1 MDRIVHP
8 TLHIPPKVSRGPE
21 LMARRKPEQ
30 HGQRRPRSSADRRRG
45 ERAATRR
52 RTTRPSG
59 RRRAARSRSARQR
72 STRSR
77 SAGSY
82 SRSAQSRL
90 RRFRSGTILAVAL
103 TGLALL
109 IWGGDLA
116 TAEEG
121 SGAAEASPAGVV
133 TPGSATGAENAA
145 AGGQDPAGGED
156 GPGAEMPGQ
165 ATDTQDLDPADPAT
179 SVEEATGTIRDLVI
193 AFYGFLPKLL
203 IALALLV
210 LAALISRF
218 ARLIL
223 RRALGDWDRAEA
235 LAATAGILVW
245 LMALGAA
252 LSVLAGD
259 ARALIGSVG
268 LFGLALSW
276 ALQAPIESFA
286 GWLVNSFRS
295 YYRVGDRIEVGEV
308 FGDVYRIDFLTT
320 TVWEAG
326 GPEKPVRGAQ
336 PTGAMITFPNSEV
349 LRASLVNHTRDFPYV
364 WDELEVAITNESDLP
379 YAIEVITGIATDLVG
394 KPMEGAAA
402 EYRELLR
409 RRGLGYDIG
418 TAPQVFVS
426 PGEAWTNLTVRYLVP
441 ARERR
446 GWSSKLLLAITAELA
461 KPEHGDRI
469 QAAYPRADV
478 RILDGEEE
486 KKGTAPA
493 G

>member
-8 TLHIPPKVSRGPE
+8 ALHVPQKVSRGPE
-21 LMARRKPEQ
+21 SMARRKPEQ
-30 HGQRRPRSSADRRRG
+30 YG
-45 ERAATRR
+45 ER
-52 RTTRPSG
+52 
-59 RRRAARSRSARQR
+59 RSRSR
-72 STRSR
+72 RSR

-82 SRSAQSRL
+82 RRSAQGRL

-116 TAEEG
+116 TAQEG
-121 SGAAEASPAGVV
+121 STAAEASTTGVV
-133 TPGSATGAENAA
+133 T
-145 AGGQDPAGGED
+145 
-156 GPGAEMPGQ
+156 Q
-165 ATDTQDLDPADPAT
+165 ATDTQDLDPTDPAT
-179 SVEEATGTIRDLVI
+179 SVEEATGTIRDLVV

-218 ARLIL
+218 TRLIL

-326 GPEKPVRGAQ
+326 GPDKPVRGAQ

-379 YAIEVITGIATDLVG
+379 YAIEVITGLATDLVG

-402 EYRELLR
+402 KYRELLR

-426 PGEAWTNLTVRYLVP
+426 PGDAWTNLTVRYLVP

-469 QAAYPRADV
+469 RAAYPRTDV
-478 RILDGEEE
+478 RLLERDEEE
-486 KKGTAPA
+486 DDAAPA
-493 G
+493 